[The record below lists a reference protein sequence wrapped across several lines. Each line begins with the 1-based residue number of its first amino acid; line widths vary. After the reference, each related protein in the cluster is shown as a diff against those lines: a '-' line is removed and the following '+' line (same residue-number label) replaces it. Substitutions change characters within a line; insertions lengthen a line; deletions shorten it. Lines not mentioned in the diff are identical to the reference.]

1 MEDIIPIFILVLLMS
16 SLPEPKAHLDLIAD
30 FIELDGCELE
40 SERRLLL
47 NLSVTVCPI
56 RSPST
61 SFTVTGRF
69 DRQGSL
75 FMIAELSLFNH
86 QWAIRRST

>member
-40 SERRLLL
+40 S
-47 NLSVTVCPI
+47 
-56 RSPST
+56 
-61 SFTVTGRF
+61 
-69 DRQGSL
+69 
-75 FMIAELSLFNH
+75 
-86 QWAIRRST
+86 